1 MQVLAQVWVKKRPL
15 QVSLNYRG
23 KLHISRLAI
32 LIVQYNSALKPC
44 PPYQIILYQI
54 IPRIKDWMSSLED
67 CVKTFLFEDFF
78 KMNIN
83 QQFWVKIT
91 HFPAQNYLCFTFLF
105 FFFCFKTINLL
116 GMLMATLE
124 PLLSRM
130 FRVRVLKEK

>member
-32 LIVQYNSALKPC
+32 LTVQF

-91 HFPAQNYLCFTFLF
+91 HSPAQNYLCFTFLF
-105 FFFCFKTINLL
+105 SFFCFKTINLL